1 MSSIEVWRVAARRA
15 VVRTAL
21 AATVACM
28 VGCSSPTAASD
39 SIFPAEMSAVPGVGV
54 DVAPSVA
61 ADTGRLTVVG
71 RNVLPVYCQTWQGTA
86 TGEPG
91 RVFVTVA
98 FREKRQPC
106 PHVIGVFDYVLAV
119 RGIPSGVYQVIV
131 TVRELAGNDPP
142 RDQTFQFNGVS
153 IP

>member
-1 MSSIEVWRVAARRA
+1 MLDPRTPCVVGVASQTWHPGTTADSGAPEPLTMWERVTRAAEVDAGVA
-15 VVRTAL
+15 L
-21 AATVACM
+21 LDQL
-28 VGCSSPTAASD
+28 D
-39 SIFPAEMSAVPGVGV
+39 SI
-54 DVAPSVA
+54 DV
-61 ADTGRLTVVG
+61 
-71 RNVLPVYCQTWQGTA
+71 VYCQTWQGTA

-98 FREKRQPC
+98 FSEKRQPC